1 MRISFELQQSSIK
14 TENGHHR
21 HQKRKKK
28 NTGSH
33 ITDIKN
39 VPETIE

>member
-21 HQKRKKK
+21 HQKRKK